1 MLRGRLTETEIVQ
14 GASML
19 EIGASQCEITTT
31 LNVSQRMISGGGIH
45 IPFQQQN
52 KFLALQALCHSQN
65 NDT

>member
-1 MLRGRLTETEIVQ
+1 
-14 GASML
+14 ML

-52 KFLALQALCHSQN
+52 KFLALQALCHPQN